1 MLHVLLKRQFV
12 TTANVDSKD
21 LHEKSGI
28 INIYNLAETPTL
40 PIYIASVFII
50 YTMQTILKLMENG
63 RT

>member
-12 TTANVDSKD
+12 TTANADSKD

-40 PIYIASVFII
+40 PILYSKRFYYLYEA
-50 YTMQTILKLMENG
+50 LKRMAVDGL
-63 RT
+63 